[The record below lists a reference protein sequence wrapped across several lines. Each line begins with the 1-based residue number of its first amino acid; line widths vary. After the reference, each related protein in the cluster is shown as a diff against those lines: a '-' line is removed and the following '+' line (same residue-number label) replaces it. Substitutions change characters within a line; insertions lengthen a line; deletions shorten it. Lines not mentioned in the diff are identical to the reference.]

1 MDTNDFSAPITLGN
15 GVTMPHI
22 GFGLFH
28 VEAADA
34 ERVKVTRLLQAI
46 ASSIPPRRMATR
58 EVSGRP

>member
-15 GVTMPHI
+15 GVTMPRI

-34 ERVKVTRLLQAI
+34 ERVKVTRSVWATVPLT
-46 ASSIPPRRMATR
+46 PPRRMATR